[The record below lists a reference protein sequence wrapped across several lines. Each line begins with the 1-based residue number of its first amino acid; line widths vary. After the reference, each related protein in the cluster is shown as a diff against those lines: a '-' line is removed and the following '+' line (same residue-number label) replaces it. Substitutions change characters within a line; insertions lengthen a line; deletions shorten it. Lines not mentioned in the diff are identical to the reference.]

1 MKHLLIILSILLL
14 SSPVIGQKSSLEVKE
29 MTSLEGVLYRSPKG
43 GWTFKEKENSDRKYL
58 GEIKNGLPSGL
69 GILKYDLGWG
79 WKKYD
84 GEFKDGKEHGLGY
97 LIYPYGSRYLG
108 SWKNGKMNGRG
119 TFTYPNGEKYVGEWK
134 DGKEHGQGTTT
145 FPNGDRYVG
154 EYKDGDS
161 HGQGTF
167 TSKDGGKF
175 IGEWKDDKEWNGN
188 NYNKDGNVIS
198 KYVNGVKHK

>member
-58 GEIKNGLPSGL
+58 GEIKNGLSSGL

-79 WKKYD
+79 WKKYV

-108 SWKNGKMNGRG
+108 SWKNGKMNGQG
-119 TFTYPNGEKYVGEWK
+119 AFT
-134 DGKEHGQGTTT
+134 
-145 FPNGDRYVG
+145 
-154 EYKDGDS
+154 
-161 HGQGTF
+161 
-167 TSKDGGKF
+167 
-175 IGEWKDDKEWNGN
+175 
-188 NYNKDGNVIS
+188 
-198 KYVNGVKHK
+198 

>member
-58 GEIKNGLPSGL
+58 GEIKNGLPNGL

-79 WKKYD
+79 WKKYV
-84 GEFKDGKEHGLGY
+84 GEF
-97 LIYPYGSRYLG
+97 
-108 SWKNGKMNGRG
+108 
-119 TFTYPNGEKYVGEWK
+119 K

-167 TSKDGGKF
+167 TSKDGEKF
-175 IGEWKDDKEWNGN
+175 IGEWKVDKEWNGY
-188 NYNKDGNVIS
+188 NYNKDGKIIS